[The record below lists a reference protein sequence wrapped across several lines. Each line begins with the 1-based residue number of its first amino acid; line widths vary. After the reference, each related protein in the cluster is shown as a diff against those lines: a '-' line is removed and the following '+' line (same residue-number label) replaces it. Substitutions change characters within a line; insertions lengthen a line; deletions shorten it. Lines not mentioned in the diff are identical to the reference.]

1 MNGIDRPAPGVLP
14 AALNPASDRRSRM
27 RLPSLKFL
35 KTFQV
40 AAKLK
45 SFKAAAEELFLTP
58 SAVSHQIKALEEH
71 LGVALFERG
80 VRTLTLTDA
89 GTHYLDHIS
98 DIFSKLESVTDQLRV
113 RYGRSIIRLAVPAFF
128 ANALLLPR
136 LASFTQ
142 EREETDIRIETTANT
157 PQTHPPEADLSIV
170 VGTGPWEGLTVHEL
184 FAQSF
189 VAVCSPGFLA
199 DNPIETH
206 ADLNGKNLILH
217 EHRRDAWERWTAT
230 VGIAPIKPNRL
241 VRLNSMSAVVLA
253 AEQGVGVAL
262 VPSRLSADLFAAGGL
277 VKLFSEELTTNESYV
292 LLHRPEDGGREDLQ
306 ELTRWI
312 LSECRTAGR
321 EAHAGA
327 MPAKGTG

>member
-1 MNGIDRPAPGVLP
+1 
-14 AALNPASDRRSRM
+14 M

-58 SAVSHQIKALEEH
+58 SAVSHQIKALEEQ

-80 VRTLTLTDA
+80 ARTLTLTDA
-89 GTHYLDHIS
+89 GAHYLDHVS
-98 DIFSKLESVTDQLRV
+98 DIFSKLESVTEQLRV
-113 RYGRSIIRLAVPAFF
+113 RYGRSIIRLNVPAFF

-142 EREETDIRIETTANT
+142 AREETDIRIETTANT
-157 PQTHPPEADLSIV
+157 PKTHPPEADLSIAL
-170 VGTGPWEGLTVHEL
+170 GTGPWDGLTVHEL

-189 VAVCSPGFLA
+189 IAACSPNFLLEH
-199 DNPIETH
+199 PIETY
-206 ADLNGKNLILH
+206 ADLNGKNLLLH
-217 EHRRDAWERWTAT
+217 EERRDAWERWAAELK
-230 VGIAPIKPNRL
+230 IAPVKPNRL
-241 VRLNSMSAVVLA
+241 VRLNTMTAVVLA
-253 AEQGVGVAL
+253 AEQGLGVAL
-262 VPSRLSADLFAAGGL
+262 VPSRLSADRFAAGGL

-292 LLHRPEDGGREDLQ
+292 LLHRPQDGAREDLQ

-312 LSECRTAGR
+312 LSECRAC
-321 EAHAGA
+321 
-327 MPAKGTG
+327 